1 MAEPTQSARTARSIR
16 DLRWWDRFHVRLT
29 VFNGLVMVALLA
41 GVGWVV
47 YDLMFQSEFRGLQSR
62 IRATA
67 GLLASSVDPVLDAS
81 AIARPDPADPRHQ
94 AIRARFEQAI
104 RDDPTM
110 TRIYLS
116 RASNPDGPIPTPS
129 TVTVVDVWT
138 LATPSRPADEPG
150 APWDASEVPLF
161 MRGFV
166 ELSQEEE
173 VYCDD
178 DGGGCSVSGYA
189 PVRRP
194 DGRPWALV
202 GVDVDATQVLEI
214 RWRVLTLVFLLLG
227 LVVVVLAVFGF
238 ILGRRI
244 KGPIEVI
251 GHAADRIAAGDFDVE
266 VAVPRTD
273 EFGLMASHFGG
284 IAHSLK
290 ERELLRDTFGRY
302 VSPDIA
308 RRLLSDRSAGALGGE
323 ERDVSVIFSDIE
335 GYSTMAELAPPQE
348 VVTLLNTYLGVMNEV
363 IDRHEG
369 CIIEILGDAILAVF
383 NAPNDV
389 DNHAEAA
396 VRCAL
401 AMREALEDLNDRL
414 AGTSSAEIWR
424 RAGKA
429 RLRARTGIHSGR
441 VVAGNIGSKTR
452 MKYGLI
458 GDVVNVAARIEALNK
473 PLGTSLLVSS
483 VTLAALPE
491 ALRARATPRGDHQ
504 VKGRAEGVP
513 IFAFEEAAQEQP

>member
-1 MAEPTQSARTARSIR
+1 MQSLR
-16 DLRWWDRFHVRLT
+16 DLRWWQRFHVRLT
-29 VFNGLVMVALLA
+29 LFNGLVMVVLLA

-47 YDLMFQSEFRGLQSR
+47 YDLMFQSEFRGLQAR

-67 GLLASSVDPVLDAS
+67 ALLARSVDPVRDES
-81 AIARPDPADPRHQ
+81 AIARPDPADPRHVALRERFVQ
-94 AIRARFEQAI
+94 AM
-104 RDDPTM
+104 RDDPAM
-110 TRIYLS
+110 TRIYIS
-116 RASNPDGPIPTPS
+116 RGRDPDGPYPTHD

-138 LATPSRPADEPG
+138 LGKADAPG
-150 APWDASEVPLF
+150 APWDASQVPLF
-161 MRGFV
+161 MRGFI
-166 ELSQEEE
+166 ELSQEDE

-178 DGGGCSVSGYA
+178 DGGGTCSVSGYA
-189 PVRRP
+189 PIRRA

-202 GVDVDATQVLEI
+202 GVDVDATQILEI
-214 RWRVLTLVFLLLG
+214 SGRVLTIVLAVMG
-227 LVVVVLAVFGF
+227 LVVCMLAVFGLV
-238 ILGRRI
+238 LGRRI

-266 VAVPRTD
+266 VAVARAD
-273 EFGLMASHFGG
+273 EFGLMANHFGG
-284 IAHSLK
+284 IAHSLR

-323 ERDVSVIFSDIE
+323 ERDVTVIFSDIE
-335 GYSTMAELAPPQE
+335 GYSTMAELAPAQE
-348 VVTLLNTYLGVMNEV
+348 VVQLLNTYLGVMNEV
-363 IDRHEG
+363 IDRYEG

-383 NAPNDV
+383 NAPNEV
-389 DNHAEAA
+389 SNHAEAG

-401 AMREALEDLNDRL
+401 AMREALAGLNARL
-414 AGTSSAEIWR
+414 EGTPSAEIWR
-424 RAGKA
+424 RAGKT

-473 PLGTSLLVSS
+473 PLGTNLLVSAA
-483 VTLAALPE
+483 TLEALPE
-491 ALRARATPRGDHQ
+491 DLRGQATPRGSHQ
-504 VKGRAEGVP
+504 VKGRADGVP
-513 IFAFEEAAQEQP
+513 IFAFEEGTP